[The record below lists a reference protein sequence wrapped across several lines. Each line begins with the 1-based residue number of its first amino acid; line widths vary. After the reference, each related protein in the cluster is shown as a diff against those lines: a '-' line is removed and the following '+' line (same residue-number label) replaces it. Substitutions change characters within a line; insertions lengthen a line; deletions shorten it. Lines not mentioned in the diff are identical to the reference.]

1 LKKKAPNITCN
12 KGTIIKSPKNAVI
25 KMIIDQEIGSSLIS
39 RRMEINFSLKLDDF
53 VSNKSGELLS
63 ILITSYLIFI
73 IVY

>member
-1 LKKKAPNITCN
+1 M
-12 KGTIIKSPKNAVI
+12 KSPKNAVI

>member
-1 LKKKAPNITCN
+1 M
-12 KGTIIKSPKNAVI
+12 KSPKNAVI

-63 ILITSYLIFI
+63 ILITSYLIII